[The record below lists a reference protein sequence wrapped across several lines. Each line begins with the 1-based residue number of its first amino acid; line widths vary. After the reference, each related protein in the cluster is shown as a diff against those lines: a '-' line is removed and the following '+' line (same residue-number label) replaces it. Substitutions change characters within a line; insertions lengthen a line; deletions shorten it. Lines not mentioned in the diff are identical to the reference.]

1 MVAGRNLELDHL
13 YREDSSMTSTAGRW
27 YLVGALPED
36 SPAAHLMT
44 RSEDLRYR
52 RSACGARESRMWTP
66 VDLAATDIAPC
77 PRCAATLPGHR
88 SSRRAEQDVN
98 AQLAFDLPL

>member
-1 MVAGRNLELDHL
+1 MSD
-13 YREDSSMTSTAGRW
+13 TAGRW

-52 RSACGARESRMWTP
+52 RSACGDKESRMWTP
-66 VDLAATDIAPC
+66 VDLTGTDVVPC
-77 PRCAATLPGHR
+77 PRCAATLPSHR
-88 SSRRAEQDVN
+88 STRKAEPAPN
-98 AQLAFDLPL
+98 TQLAFDLPL